1 MRIDYFRNFIEL
13 AHCNSFSEAARRL
26 HISQPVLSKH
36 ISLLEKEFQADLFAR
51 TKPHVELTEQG
62 KTLLEESYLIMEH
75 FQRAK
80 AMLSKAERSSSP
92 VVAFGGLNR
101 NADVVELIS
110 RVRYQIHEQQLDLV
124 LKRKEYQNLPFVEQ
138 LEEDHVDLFFSMLNL
153 EDYPLGPT
161 MEAHLL
167 FHNSV
172 VALIQKNHRLAGREC
187 LYLDDFSSETIIVPL
202 GSYALTGRQIIEPRL
217 GALVPPPSIRPIY
230 FEGINDFANIVIE
243 DDILFIEAPLYE
255 TFRFPENIVAV
266 PVAPEA
272 LVFPIYLIHKAQ
284 SSHKMLPVFIDLTL
298 KEAHAMMAER
308 SSQP

>member
-26 HISQPVLSKH
+26 NISQPVLSKH
-36 ISLLEKEFQADLFAR
+36 IFLLEKEFQVNLFAR

-62 KTLLEESYLIMEH
+62 KTLLEESYLIVDH

-80 AMLSKAERSSSP
+80 AMLSKAERNNSS
-92 VVAFGGLNR
+92 VVALGGLNR

-110 RVRYQIHEQQLDLV
+110 RVRYQIHEQQLDLI
-124 LKRKEYQNLPFVEQ
+124 LKRKEYDNLPFIEQ

-153 EDYPLGPT
+153 QDYPLASN

-172 VALIQKNHRLAGREC
+172 VALIQKNHHLAKREC

-202 GSYALTGRQIIEPRL
+202 GSYALTGRQIIEPKL
-217 GALVPPPSIRPIY
+217 SALVPPPSIRPIY
-230 FEGINDFANIVIE
+230 FEDINDFANVMIE
-243 DDILFIEAPLYE
+243 DDILFIETPLYE
-255 TFRFPENIVAV
+255 TFRFPDNIVAV
-266 PVAPEA
+266 PVDQEA
-272 LVFPIYLIHKAQ
+272 LVFPIYLIHKAE
-284 SSHKMLPVFIDLTL
+284 SEHKMLSTFIELTL
-298 KEAHAMMAER
+298 KEARAMIAER
-308 SSQP
+308 SS